1 MRRDFRRGQF
11 RDLAQDPITFL
22 AYCGLR
28 RAWKGGHHSFR
39 SPEDGFIIFVV
50 PPGYRAHVYKTAM
63 HLLLD
68 IEREEWGEQYGK
80 IRLASP
86 LKRKGSTDKQ
96 ISVFDLKGLRVLIA
110 NHIGEVPKDIRFAA
124 QRIVFVEAPHA
135 RHINAARR
143 VAGRSPIS
151 NEHAAALAGRPQ
163 NAIVAA
169 IFKKTIS
176 GKEIAELNDLD
187 RPDVAGPGLFDLPG
201 YHDVKP
207 WVHGLRRDVEQ
218 WRRGSLAWKELS
230 RGALLSGPPGTGKT
244 LFAGAFA
251 TSLGFRLIATTV
263 GAWQSAG
270 HLDDTLNAMRKSFD
284 DANDGRGAV
293 LFIDEFDSIGTR
305 PARPSGHH
313 NDQYWQIVINE
324 FLSLLNSLGE
334 GVVVVGATNNPE
346 WIDPAILRAG
356 RIENHFILTLPDAS
370 TRAEILRYHTE
381 DKLSFE
387 ALTEIAGEL
396 DGKSAAS
403 LEGLVRDAR
412 NDARG
417 ENRELEVRD
426 LRARLPEKRPYALEQ
441 QFRLGVHEA
450 GHALVSLALGYASSA
465 TIEIKDSF
473 DPAATSYPGGQTSY
487 ELIDDYLP
495 TEATLLNRI
504 AVALAGMAAEAAV
517 FEYRSIGSGGV
528 VGSDVERATA
538 IARRLVASYGLGKN
552 PVFFGTVEEV
562 VNKPLPELFEKEVG
576 EILRVQYDRARTIL
590 ANERDRVVG
599 LAADAVA
606 HGRVKIERAG
616 QADAA

>member
-1 MRRDFRRGQF
+1 MGDRFRE
-11 RDLAQDPITFL
+11 LAQDPISFL
-22 AYCGLR
+22 AYCVLR
-28 RAWKGGHHSFR
+28 RSLKGWRR
-39 SPEDGFIIFVV
+39 SPHYWEDGFIILVV
-50 PPGYRAHVYKTAM
+50 PPGHRAHVYKSVM

-68 IEREEWGEQYGK
+68 IEGEEWSEQFGK
-80 IRLASP
+80 IQLASP
-86 LKRKGSTDKQ
+86 LKKKGSPDKQ

-110 NHIGEVPKDIRFAA
+110 NHISEVPKDIRFAA
-124 QRIVFVEAPHA
+124 QRIVDVETPQA

-143 VAGRSPIS
+143 VSGRSPIS
-151 NEHAAALAGRPQ
+151 NEQAAALAGRPQ
-163 NAIVAA
+163 NVIVAA
-169 IFKKTIS
+169 ILKRTIT

-187 RPDVAGPGLFDLPG
+187 RPDVAGPSLFELPG

-230 RGALLSGPPGTGKT
+230 RGAILSGPPGTGKT

-270 HLDDTLNAMRKSFD
+270 PLDDTLNAMRKSFD

-293 LFIDEFDSIGTR
+293 LFIDEFDSVGTR

-324 FLSLLNSLGE
+324 FLSLLNNVGE

-356 RIENHFILTLPDAS
+356 KIEHHFTLTHPDAS
-370 TRAEILRYHTE
+370 TRAEILRYHT
-381 DKLSFE
+381 DRKLSFE

-403 LEGLVRDAR
+403 LEELVRCARQDAR
-412 NDARG
+412 EDY
-417 ENRELEVRD
+417 RELEVRD
-426 LRARLPEKRPYALEQ
+426 LRARLPKKRPYTLEQ

-465 TIEIKDSF
+465 TIEIKGSF
-473 DPAATSYPGGQTSY
+473 DPTATSFPGGQTSY
-487 ELIDDYLP
+487 DLVDDYLP

-517 FEYRSIGSGGV
+517 FEHRSIGSGGV
-528 VGSDVERATA
+528 VGSDVERGTA
-538 IARRLVASYGLGKN
+538 IARRLVASYGLGKS
-552 PVFFGTVEEV
+552 PVYFGTVEELAG
-562 VNKPLPELFEKEVG
+562 KTLPESLENEVV
-576 EILRVQYDRARTIL
+576 EIVSVQYERVRTMLASELDRLVAL
-590 ANERDRVVG
+590 AT
-599 LAADAVA
+599 DAVT
-606 HGRVKIERAG
+606 HGRVKIQRDE